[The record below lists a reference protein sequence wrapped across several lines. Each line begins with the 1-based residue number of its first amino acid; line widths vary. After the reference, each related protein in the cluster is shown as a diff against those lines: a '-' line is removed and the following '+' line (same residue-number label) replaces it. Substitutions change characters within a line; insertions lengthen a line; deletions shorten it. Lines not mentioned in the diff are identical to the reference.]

1 MSQQQPHP
9 GSPGVPL
16 AATAEWIAAVRAG
29 ETRRPDRLL
38 DDPWAAALA
47 GPHGEDWAGERA
59 GSPALADMVIRAR
72 FFDDFLQ
79 RVTGTG
85 EVRQVV
91 LLAAGLD
98 TRGYRLGWPGRVQVF
113 ELDQPEVLDRKQDI
127 LDGAGAKP
135 RCVRRAVGVD
145 LTGRWTTALLDAGF
159 DPRALSCWLA
169 EGFLFYLPG
178 DRIARLLGEV
188 TGLAH
193 AGSWLGFD
201 IVNTATL
208 THPLTR
214 PWIDMQAR
222 LGAPWLG
229 TLDDPAAFLA
239 ERGWE
244 AALTQPGGPGASYGR
259 WPFPVPA
266 PGLPGTPRHWLVTA
280 RRR

>member
-16 AATAEWIAAVRAG
+16 AATAEWIAAVRAS

-47 GPHGEDWAGERA
+47 GPHGEDWLGERA
-59 GSPALADMVIRAR
+59 GSPALADMIIRAR
-72 FFDDFLQ
+72 FFDDFLR

-98 TRGYRLGWPGRVQVF
+98 TRGYRLSWPDRVQVF
-113 ELDQPEVLDRKQDI
+113 ELDQPGVLDRKQDI

-135 RCVRRAVGVD
+135 RCARRAVGAD

-178 DRIARLLGEV
+178 ERIARLLDEV

-193 AGSWLGFD
+193 AGSWLGFEHRQHR
-201 IVNTATL
+201 
-208 THPLTR
+208 HPHPPADPSVDRHAGQARR
-214 PWIDMQAR
+214 PLARHPGRPGRIPGRAR
-222 LGAPWLG
+222 LGGHPH
-229 TLDDPAAFLA
+229 PA
-239 ERGWE
+239 R
-244 AALTQPGGPGASYGR
+244 
-259 WPFPVPA
+259 
-266 PGLPGTPRHWLVTA
+266 
-280 RRR
+280 